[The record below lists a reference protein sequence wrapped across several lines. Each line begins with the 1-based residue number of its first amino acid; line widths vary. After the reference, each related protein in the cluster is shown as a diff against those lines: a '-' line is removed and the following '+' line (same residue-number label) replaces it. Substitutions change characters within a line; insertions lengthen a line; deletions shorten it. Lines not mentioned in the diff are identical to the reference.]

1 MNTRPGH
8 KAFDAPASKDEVIK
22 GLAVIAAKKVQKA
35 HGYLDDIDEAAE
47 SGGHLFREW
56 LKELVYNK
64 DFVRE
69 ANLILGS
76 GQFNSEFFLDGLLG
90 EDNE

>member
-8 KAFDAPASKDEVIK
+8 IAFDAAASKNDVIK

-35 HGYLDDIDEAAE
+35 HQYIDDIDDAAE
-47 SGGHLFREW
+47 SGGHLFQEW
-56 LKELVYNK
+56 LKRVVYDK

-69 ANLILGS
+69 ANLILGD
-76 GQFNSEFFLDGLLG
+76 GQFNSEFFLDGLF
-90 EDNE
+90 EDKVG